1 MSRASH
7 KIKRV
12 PNDGYQTPKSA
23 LEPLLP
29 YLELEDVKFFLE
41 PCKGEGNIINLVKP
55 LLSENCR
62 IEHTELNEGKDYFKQ
77 NFTAV
82 DLIITNPP
90 FSQAM
95 EFLEKSLKEA
105 KTVIYLLRLNFLAS
119 QKRREFWGTYP
130 PDHIFVL
137 SKRPCFIWTCK
148 IRGCGKKHPA
158 GTKLCSCGG
167 RVGPGTDATE
177 YAWFVWDTAGIVNI
191 NQWLTVL

>member
-1 MSRASH
+1 MSRTGH

-12 PNDGYQTPKSA
+12 ENDSYQTPKST

-29 YLELEDVKFFLE
+29 YLELSDIKFFLE
-41 PCKGEGNIINLVKP
+41 PCKGEGNIIDLIKP
-55 LLSENCR
+55 LLPETCV
-62 IEHTELNEGKDYFKQ
+62 TEYAELTEGRDYFTHEFKQ
-77 NFTAV
+77 V

-90 FSQAM
+90 FSKAL

-119 QKRREFWGTYP
+119 QKRREFWSTYP

-137 SKRPCFIWTCK
+137 STRPCFVWKCK
-148 IRGCGKKHPA
+148 TKGCKKKYPV
-158 GTKLCSCGG
+158 GTKVCSCGG
-167 RVGPGTDATE
+167 KVGPGTDATE